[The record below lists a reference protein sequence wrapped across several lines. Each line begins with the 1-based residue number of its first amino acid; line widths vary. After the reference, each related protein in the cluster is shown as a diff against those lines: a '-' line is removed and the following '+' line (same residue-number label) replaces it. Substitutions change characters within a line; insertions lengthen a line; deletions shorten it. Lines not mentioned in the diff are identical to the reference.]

1 MIKPLTSLRFIFAFL
16 VFMSH
21 NNLFPNAVDSFLW
34 HIFRE
39 GYAGVSFFFMLS
51 GFILAYTYQQRLL
64 ERSVTIHSFYIAR
77 IARIYPLHL
86 STLFISLFFIKFFSS
101 VSAGSI
107 FNLGLNAFLL
117 QSFVPGK
124 EFLFN
129 AVSWSLSDEAFF
141 YAMFPIIVF
150 SIPKIGKKRATLLL
164 VTGLLIIMATAYLL
178 RNSPS
183 EHWVLYIN
191 PLFRI
196 FDLSLGIAI
205 YNICH
210 KIESAHFHIDY
221 NHTQVEILALCLII
235 ITYCL
240 AFFIP
245 ESFRRSVWYWIPMGI
260 LIATFY
266 FQKGAISR
274 FLSHPIFV
282 KLGEISFAFY
292 LFHYMIIRAVR
303 IILCHLHLALP
314 LWQEFCITLILS
326 ITTAYIAHRYIEQP
340 ANKFIRKRFSR

>member
-1 MIKPLTSLRFIFAFL
+1 MRLFSTPCFPSLL
-16 VFMSH
+16 
-21 NNLFPNAVDSFLW
+21 
-34 HIFRE
+34 
-39 GYAGVSFFFMLS
+39 
-51 GFILAYTYQQRLL
+51 
-64 ERSVTIHSFYIAR
+64 
-77 IARIYPLHL
+77 
-86 STLFISLFFIKFFSS
+86 
-101 VSAGSI
+101 
-107 FNLGLNAFLL
+107 
-117 QSFVPGK
+117 
-124 EFLFN
+124 
-129 AVSWSLSDEAFF
+129 
-141 YAMFPIIVF
+141 
-150 SIPKIGKKRATLLL
+150 IPKIGKKRATLLL

-196 FDLSLGIAI
+196 FDFSLGIAI

-303 IILCHLHLALP
+303 ILLCHLHLALP